1 MSPDFANPVSALL
14 DMIESELNDGTIASV
29 AVTVCSSTGLP
40 TRSATLLYATYCYS
54 RFCIFWRHVA
64 ITLTLVAN
72 ENVDY
77 VSGTIFEKTPQIVC
91 QNKCWF

>member
-40 TRSATLLYATYCYS
+40 TRSATLLVP
-54 RFCIFWRHVA
+54 R
-64 ITLTLVAN
+64 
-72 ENVDY
+72 
-77 VSGTIFEKTPQIVC
+77 IVTVVLH
-91 QNKCWF
+91 FLELY